1 MYFQYGKVY
10 WKYVKCIENMKIIY
24 WEYVIMYEKYG
35 KSIKLHNMYKKYGNN
50 VIKILNEVLKIL
62 K

>member
-1 MYFQYGKVY
+1 
-10 WKYVKCIENMKIIY
+10 
-24 WEYVIMYEKYG
+24 MYEKYG
-35 KSIKLHNMYKKYGNN
+35 KSIKLHNMYQKYGNN